1 MYLLQEIIITELGF
15 AKHKLIYSSVPN
27 KRVGWNK
34 RVGRKIYENLINVL
48 DGISVLVGIFEKINK
63 HFGGEISKIVLIS

>member
-1 MYLLQEIIITELGF
+1 MNFQRRKFSI
-15 AKHKLIYSSVPN
+15 HKILENKYSSVPN